1 MRKYLPAAILIVI
14 ALVLIIVGIIL
25 QQPDSVLHKAIRIC
39 MECVGLG

>member
-1 MRKYLPAAILIVI
+1 MRKYLPAAILIVLAI
-14 ALVLIIVGIIL
+14 VLIVIGIFL

>member
-1 MRKYLPAAILIVI
+1 MRKYLPAAILIVLAI
-14 ALVLIIVGIIL
+14 VLIVIGIIL